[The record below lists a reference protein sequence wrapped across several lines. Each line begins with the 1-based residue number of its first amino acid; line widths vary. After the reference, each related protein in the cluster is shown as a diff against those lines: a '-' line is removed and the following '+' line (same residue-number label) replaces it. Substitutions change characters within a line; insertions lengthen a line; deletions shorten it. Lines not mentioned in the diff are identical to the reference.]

1 MENITLEESK
11 KIKLFKRFESKYI
24 IPNNL
29 IYNIYNYCENN
40 YLIVENNKIFYFP
53 YYSLYFDNDKLDM
66 IKAHENNDLI
76 RQKLRIR
83 EYYNGDKFL
92 EIKEKNNYQTNK
104 IRIPVISYEINNE
117 KNWISSNLIYDTK
130 NLSKTLEVKYNRI
143 TLLSKDKSNRITFD
157 FDINFKNYK
166 TNKEYK
172 IDHNIIIEV
181 KKNSEENIDIEDYL
195 NSLEIFKEKFS
206 KYYYGMKKTSE
217 N

>member
-1 MENITLEESK
+1 METIILEESK

-24 IPNNL
+24 IQQSL
-29 IYNIYNYCENN
+29 IHNIFNYCEDN
-40 YLIVENNKIFYFP
+40 YLIVEDNNNFDFP
-53 YYSLYFDNDKLDM
+53 YYSLYFDTDKLDM

-83 EYYNGDKFL
+83 EYYNGDKYL
-92 EIKEKNNYQTNK
+92 EIKEKNNHQTNK

-117 KNWISSNLIYDTK
+117 KNWITSNLIYDTK

-166 TNKEYK
+166 TDKEYK
-172 IDHNIIIEV
+172 IDKNIIIEV
-181 KKNSEENIDIEDYL
+181 KKNSENNIDIEDYL
-195 NSLEIFKEKFS
+195 NNLGIFKEKFS
-206 KYYYGMKKTSE
+206 KYHYGMKKTS
-217 N
+217 

>member
-1 MENITLEESK
+1 METITLEESK

-24 IPNNL
+24 IQRNL
-29 IYNIYNYCENN
+29 VYNIFNYCEDN
-40 YLIVENNKIFYFP
+40 YLIIEDNNNFDFP

-83 EYYNGDKFL
+83 EYYNGDKYL
-92 EIKEKNNYQTNK
+92 EIKEKNKHQTNK

-117 KNWISSNLIYDTK
+117 KNWITSNLIYNAK

-157 FDINFKNYK
+157 FDIKFKNYK
-166 TNKEYK
+166 NNKEYK
-172 IDHNIIIEV
+172 IDNNIIIEI
-181 KKNSEENIDIEDYL
+181 KKNSENNIDIEDYL
-195 NSLEIFKEKFS
+195 NNLKIVKQNFS
-206 KYYYGMKKTSE
+206 KYYYGMKKTS
-217 N
+217 